1 MMHAHEEASRHRCLI
16 YEGQPSEQLPVIVPL
31 LAESL
36 RENRR
41 CLYLGDPGMVGMLR
55 DELFRSGVDV
65 GREAARGALVFSSD
79 RSHLDGGSFDPAMM
93 VEMLRGL
100 VDAAVKDGYSGLWA
114 SGDMRW
120 ELGSDENFERLE
132 EYEARLERVFRDRPL
147 AGVCQYHR
155 TSVPPDA
162 LRAALTSH
170 RSAYIGR
177 ALHADNLFYVPPE
190 LLLAER
196 DPAEMADWM
205 WRQVSRVVDAEQK
218 RDQSLRELAE
228 LNDVL
233 ERRVAER
240 TSELESF
247 SYSVSHDLR
256 APLRAIDAFCRDIRE
271 TQAARMDAAG
281 RADLERVLEAAG
293 RMGRFIDAMLE
304 VSKLSRARPE
314 RENVDLSKLASTVV
328 ADLRKADP
336 RRLVT
341 VIVAPGLSA
350 RGDARLLGAALGNLL
365 GNAWKFTGGTPDA
378 RLEFGSVTLDGRPA
392 FFVRDNGAGFDMGYR
407 SSVFKPFQR
416 FHSAESFPG
425 FGIGLA
431 NAQRIVSL
439 HGGEL
444 WAESKPGKGATFYFT
459 LPSPLS

>member
-1 MMHAHEEASRHRCLI
+1 
-16 YEGQPSEQLPVIVPL
+16 
-31 LAESL
+31 
-36 RENRR
+36 
-41 CLYLGDPGMVGMLR
+41 
-55 DELFRSGVDV
+55 
-65 GREAARGALVFSSD
+65 
-79 RSHLDGGSFDPAMM
+79 
-93 VEMLRGL
+93 
-100 VDAAVKDGYSGLWA
+100 
-114 SGDMRW
+114 
-120 ELGSDENFERLE
+120 
-132 EYEARLERVFRDRPL
+132 
-147 AGVCQYHR
+147 
-155 TSVPPDA
+155 
-162 LRAALTSH
+162 
-170 RSAYIGR
+170 
-177 ALHADNLFYVPPE
+177 
-190 LLLAER
+190 
-196 DPAEMADWM
+196 
-205 WRQVSRVVDAEQK
+205 
-218 RDQSLRELAE
+218 
-228 LNDVL
+228 
-233 ERRVAER
+233 
-240 TSELESF
+240 
-247 SYSVSHDLR
+247 
-256 APLRAIDAFCRDIRE
+256 
-271 TQAARMDAAG
+271 MDAAG